1 MAFPTCRLWLFS
13 LLLLALFLTCGG
25 KILPNGSYREE
36 SRSTLQE
43 APSSSP
49 TPNARGSESNGSR
62 EDGSSSKSNSSS
74 GGGEGGDKSSTRED
88 EGSGTATKTAL
99 TTTGPSV
106 WKELTHPD
114 VFIIGAQRAGVSTLD
129 NVLLRHPHV
138 CNKGA
143 HEKHYFSEK
152 DYQRKREMYEEEY
165 ADCKSDQLTF
175 DATPKYIFGTEIA
188 ERINRSYTR
197 ESLSSK
203 KFIAILREPVSRQ
216 YSEYQR
222 LLRVCF
228 RSIDENNRTPSPQ
241 TKRGSTQSA
250 NQRKKDKNKSNP
262 ECAKIL
268 HFAPT
273 KHPTKFP
280 EPLTKEK
287 AMVLFEWT
295 GTEHGEHEK
304 GRGNYLRQLEH
315 WLKIVR
321 RKQLFIVNFDTLIK
335 NATDTLFRVSAFL
348 GLNADLIINDKK
360 NKRIVLPP
368 PPSMSEYVNWP
379 PAVLDCRT
387 HAELEKYYR
396 NNNDGLMQFI
406 NSAKDKPAEEPDFP
420 PFDTTSTKCK
430 DV

>member
-1 MAFPTCRLWLFS
+1 
-13 LLLLALFLTCGG
+13 
-25 KILPNGSYREE
+25 
-36 SRSTLQE
+36 
-43 APSSSP
+43 
-49 TPNARGSESNGSR
+49 
-62 EDGSSSKSNSSS
+62 
-74 GGGEGGDKSSTRED
+74 
-88 EGSGTATKTAL
+88 
-99 TTTGPSV
+99 
-106 WKELTHPD
+106 
-114 VFIIGAQRAGVSTLD
+114 LD

-152 DYQRKREMYEEEY
+152 DYQRKRQIYEDEY
-165 ADCKSDQLTF
+165 ADCKSNQLTF

-197 ESLSSK
+197 ESLESK

-228 RSIDENNRTPSPQ
+228 RSIDESNRTPSPQ
-241 TKRGSTQSA
+241 TKKGSAQSA
-250 NQRKKDKNKSNP
+250 IQRKKDKNKGNAD
-262 ECAKIL
+262 CAKIL

-273 KHPTKFP
+273 KHPTKYP

-304 GRGNYLRQLEH
+304 GRGNYLRQLQH

-321 RKQLFIVNFDTLIK
+321 RRQLFIINFDTLII

-348 GLNADLIINDKK
+348 GLNADMMINDKK

-368 PPSMSEYVNWP
+368 PPSTSGYVNWP

-387 HAELEKYYR
+387 HAELEKYYK
-396 NNNDGLMQFI
+396 NNNDGLVHFI
-406 NSAKDKPAEEPDFP
+406 NSAKDKPAEEPAFP
-420 PFDTTSTKCK
+420 PFETGKVKCK